1 LTASGWRWAGGL
13 LGGALVLGSVA
24 FALGV
29 AGEEA
34 TASSPVRPRRATSG
48 AALPPAGP
56 REFASPEE
64 LWADAARVAWSYVRT
79 HTVARTGLTN
89 ATSAY
94 AYVTTWDIGSMLAA
108 VHCAHELGLLDDAGY
123 VQRMQRLLAT
133 LQRLPL
139 FEGIAFN
146 KSYSVRGTMA
156 GRRPGREWSGV
167 DLGRLLV
174 WLRIVARHP
183 DFAADA
189 ERVVARLDRSRLVQ
203 DGYLRGGRVQPDGT
217 LHEHQEG
224 TIGYEQYAA
233 RGFEAWQMPAPNA
246 LDLRRH
252 AVPIRL
258 MGQDL
263 LADDRGR
270 DRLTSEPFVLLG
282 LEIGWT
288 ADERALAEALLAVQQ
303 ERWRRTGQ
311 VTIVSEDAVAQPP
324 HHFYYYC
331 VFAQGRLFH
340 TTALDRNAVIQGPR
354 WVSTKAAFGWAALRD
369 TEYTR
374 MAVKAV
380 AGAHTSRG
388 WASGIHEGRGR
399 SAGAVNI
406 NTQAVILE
414 AALFRQRGGRPLL
427 ERP

>member
-1 LTASGWRWAGGL
+1 LTRVRRRWAGGL
-13 LGGALVLGSVA
+13 LAAALALDSA
-24 FALGV
+24 ADPLGV
-29 AGEEA
+29 AGEGPSA
-34 TASSPVRPRRATSG
+34 ASPARPRRATST
-48 AALPPAGP
+48 AAPPAP
-56 REFASPEE
+56 PVFASDTE
-64 LWADAARVAWSYVRT
+64 LWGDAARVAWSYVRT
-79 HTVARTGLTN
+79 HTLARTGLTN

-94 AYVTTWDIGSMLAA
+94 AYVTTWDIASMLAA
-108 VHCAHELGLLDDAGY
+108 VHCARGLGLLDEAGY
-123 VQRMQRLLAT
+123 RQRMQRLLAT

-146 KSYSVRGTMA
+146 KAYSVRGTMA
-156 GRRPGREWSGV
+156 GRRRGHEWSGV
-167 DLGRLLV
+167 DLGRLLI
-174 WLRIVARHP
+174 WLRIVARDP
-183 DFAADA
+183 EFAGAA
-189 ERVVARLDRSRLVQ
+189 ERVVSRLDRSRVVQ
-203 DGYLRGGRVQPDGT
+203 DGYLRGGRLRPDGT
-217 LHEHQEG
+217 LDEHQEG

-233 RGFEAWQMPAPNA
+233 RGFDAWDIPAPNA

-282 LEIGWT
+282 LETGWT
-288 ADERALAEALLAVQQ
+288 ADERALAEALLAAQQ

-340 TTALDRNAVIQGPR
+340 TTAQDRDAVLQGPR
-354 WVSTKAAFGWAALRD
+354 WVSAKAAFGWAALRD

-374 MAVKAV
+374 TAVKAV
-380 AGAHTSRG
+380 RGARTPRG

-399 SAGAVNI
+399 SVGAVNI

-414 AALFRQRGGRPLL
+414 AALFRQRAGRPLL